1 MIAGGLGAANA
12 LAPTTA
18 AVHAL
23 GAAALAGAWHE
34 LGEARGRPGGTAVRA
49 HARGLYSPPVTTP
62 RLVLVRHG
70 RPSHDERGWY
80 DAAGMRGWLAAYDAA
95 GLAADEAPPP
105 DLVALARDAA
115 LVAASD
121 LPRAR
126 ESAALLAP
134 DAPVVQSPL
143 LRETPP
149 AFPALGPVR
158 LPLAG
163 WALAVGMHL
172 AYRSARGVPAPAPA
186 RRQAREAAHWLAR
199 LGEAHGLVVAVT
211 HASVRALIA
220 DALALRGW
228 ARGPV
233 PGHIARRHAHWSA
246 WTFAP
251 AAAEA
256 AGGRVGGRQRATT
269 STPTS

>member
-1 MIAGGLGAANA
+1 MGG
-12 LAPTTA
+12 TA
-18 AVHAL
+18 AVRADD
-23 GAAALAGAWHE
+23 
-34 LGEARGRPGGTAVRA
+34 PAV
-49 HARGLYSPPVTTP
+49 YSPLVTTP

-105 DLVALARDAA
+105 ELVALARDAA

-121 LPRAR
+121 LPRAQ

-149 AFPALGPVR
+149 AFPALGRVR

-163 WALAVGMHL
+163 WALAVGVHL

-199 LGEAHGLVVAVT
+199 LGETHGLVVAVT

-233 PGHIARRHAHWSA
+233 PGRLARRHAHWSA
-246 WTFAP
+246 WTFEPAEAP
-251 AAAEA
+251 AAAREPA
-256 AGGRVGGRQRATT
+256 RARQPAST